1 MSKKWRVAMGVIVAA
16 VVVSGIGL
24 LRLGGVV
31 YQHSGGEYGWGLGTW
46 ISELVW
52 GTRASAHLPERGWGP
67 GASAH
72 LPELGWG
79 AATYEGRAEEVLP
92 WEVDL
97 VDDDG
102 DGIPDRRLIEVPMAG
117 SFDRSSSRDRSWP
130 FGYTQGRFFDRGFD
144 LGHASIAVAPLAIV
158 GGLARLAFLAL
169 LIGVGVVLYRR
180 RSKSEAESRGNR
192 QASGLQ

>member
-1 MSKKWRVAMGVIVAA
+1 MSKKWKVAIGVIVAV

-24 LRLGGVV
+24 LRLGRLI
-31 YQHSGGEYGWGLGTW
+31 YWNSDGEYGWGLGAW

-52 GTRASAHLPERGWGP
+52 GT

-79 AATYEGRAEEVLP
+79 PAMYEGRAEESIP

-102 DGIPDRRLIEVPMAG
+102 DGIPDRGLIEVPMAG

-130 FGYTQGRFFDRGFD
+130 FDHTQGRFFDRGFD
-144 LGHASIAVAPLAIV
+144 LGHARIAFAPLAIV

-169 LIGVGVVLYRR
+169 LTGAGVVLYRR
-180 RSKSEAESRGNR
+180 RSKSEVEPRGDR